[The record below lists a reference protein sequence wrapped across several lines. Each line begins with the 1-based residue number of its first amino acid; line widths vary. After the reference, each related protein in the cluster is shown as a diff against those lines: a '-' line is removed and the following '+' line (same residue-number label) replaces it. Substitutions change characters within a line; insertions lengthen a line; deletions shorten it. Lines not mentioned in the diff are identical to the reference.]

1 MKKYWVVEGHLG
13 GGLYLMSED
22 TPEEELEEIEDYC
35 DTCGDNDLIIGKFSN
50 WEQLKK
56 EITDNED
63 WCPYSDEYLQS
74 VFE

>member
-1 MKKYWVVEGHLG
+1 MKQYWIIEDHLD
-13 GGLYLMSED
+13 GGLHLMSGD
-22 TPEEELEEIEDYC
+22 TTEEELEEIEDYC